1 MSLSGR
7 TLLVVCALVACA
19 ASGAGVAAAQEMP
32 VPLRDRA
39 RDAERVV
46 VGHVAS
52 VESKWGVSDYGDRL
66 IVSTLRVVVD
76 ETLKGQA
83 QPTLDVEVEGGTVG
97 NLTLRVSDEESFAP
111 GERAV
116 FYVRRSRRGSFVPH
130 LRGQGILRLDRSN
143 RVPGSGLTLEEIRR
157 AVAAAPAQ

>member
-1 MSLSGR
+1 
-7 TLLVVCALVACA
+7 
-19 ASGAGVAAAQEMP
+19 MP

-39 RDAERVV
+39 RGAERVV
-46 VGHVAS
+46 VGHVSS

-66 IVSTLRVVVD
+66 IVSTVRVVVD